1 MNRFHRTCARLASG
15 VQRIAPYYY
24 RPLSAESF
32 VHCTPARR
40 IFVGAPT
47 ISSCVLIFAL
57 VLFSACGEKAAA
69 GEEKD
74 DPEPVTE
81 KTKPARA
88 EIPLV
93 TLHTA
98 TTGRLPLRR
107 RATGKLRAR
116 REVVVKS
123 RAGGEV
129 TAAPTEGT
137 YYKEGE
143 LLLATDPRPLE
154 LARDR
159 AQAELEAAAFRERD
173 LLLRLSTNLPPGDT
187 TAITDLARANIHI
200 QSGLPTAEVA
210 LAEAEFQLSLA
221 QLPAPFSGRAADVK
235 VQVGGRVGPGEEICT
250 LTDPNSLEVEFSLLE
265 SELGALSDKTKVWV
279 TLPNSSSLP
288 QGEGSGTPP
297 LGAGGLILNPKVGP
311 GGLLRARA
319 RLLGYGKARLYPGM
333 NVDVTLETRAPTAV
347 LLPKSAVVERSGRTL
362 VFAYDAESSRA
373 KWLYVTVSYE
383 NDELVAVTEGVEA
396 GQEIIVAG
404 GFTLDH
410 DANVRIE

>member
-1 MNRFHRTCARLASG
+1 MTKFHRTCSRLASG
-15 VQRIAPYYY
+15 GQRTVPVQNRQPAVVFDPSGPYGCGFIVGPSTILRLLFFLALLLLHGCGAKDAGTGTETAAVAPVKAE
-24 RPLSAESF
+24 PSA
-32 VHCTPARR
+32 
-40 IFVGAPT
+40 
-47 ISSCVLIFAL
+47 
-57 VLFSACGEKAAA
+57 
-69 GEEKD
+69 
-74 DPEPVTE
+74 
-81 KTKPARA
+81 A

-116 REVVVKS
+116 REVIVKS

-235 VQVGGRVGPGEEICT
+235 VQAGGRVGPGEEVCT

-265 SELGALSDKTKVWV
+265 SELAALSDKTKVWV
-279 TLPNSSSLP
+279 TLPNSSSSP

-297 LGAGGLILNPKVGP
+297 LAAGGLILNPKVGP

-319 RLLGYGKARLYPGM
+319 RLRNYGKARLYPGM
-333 NVDVTLETRAPTAV
+333 NVDVTLETRAPSAV
-347 LLPKSAVVERSGRTL
+347 LLPKSAVVERSSRTL

-373 KWLYVTVSYE
+373 KWLYVTVGYE